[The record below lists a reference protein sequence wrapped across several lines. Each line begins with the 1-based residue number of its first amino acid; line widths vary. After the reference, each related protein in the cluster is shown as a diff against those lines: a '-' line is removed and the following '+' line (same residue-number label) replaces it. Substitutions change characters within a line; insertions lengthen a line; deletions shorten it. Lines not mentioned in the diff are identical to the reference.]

1 MADVPPKLRS
11 EPGLS
16 LPCHGQRGKP
26 RCFAWFTIAIIVKSF
41 DRRDTANS
49 ALYASG
55 FALNTHP
62 SMNEH
67 EHVHPDI
74 SRMLLTEY
82 DTNLVDLPYDVT
94 GSMTLTLRRA
104 FNTTTL
110 PDSLRIDQLANL
122 ADECEG
128 AISRSKKSMPPTQL
142 GLIRLSECGENDGAS
157 HLVASMMALNRLE
170 SAIRRTVSGDQ
181 PAKQGSAPL
190 KDLIERL
197 YEMEAK
203 GSSSTSLAPVLRTL
217 LLPTKSGGINLRNL
231 VLHGFLSE
239 ISAKWFSLALIILN
253 TLEEAVPTK
262 TNGNPKSNGAEF
274 SATKYQSMRTLAE
287 SGQSILRSHIA
298 LHKLECQ
305 AKEFVPTSHHG
316 LLRFLLRNLAPTIF
330 DESLTPLSVTFI
342 ALMCVL
348 LEHSLRLMWCEANGR
363 HDDTKA
369 QPNTYYV
376 TLDGHGQKTIH
387 DVIVLPFLMNGERN
401 SLVQELGA
409 PMCSLLSDLFTS
421 PSPEAP
427 NIRSAVFH
435 GTFDKTVAC
444 EVQSLVQSDAHVER
458 ECRNERLADIACV
471 LTSCLESLSKP
482 SRPLEYRPVYSHT
495 ASYNRQF
502 AGIFANLNRLRIF
515 IAENRIVSEA
525 VCSMEERQAQIC
537 QDAAA
542 LYVDSTD
549 LKVMNE
555 MLFSAAEDD
564 TWCVEDLYSE
574 YNTNM
579 MFSSSGASLALLEDT
594 ARAAECYIAGLNER
608 TSAVENGGVR
618 DRFIKST
625 LRYCSVAR
633 IVLSFY
639 SFVTYVA
646 LSSMMAGQPGG
657 PADDGPGSND
667 KDWLKAVERSRMTLS
682 TFDAFVST
690 NLDRS
695 LKALQ
700 SYLRGKVIKQLLED
714 RGTGTE

>member
-1 MADVPPKLRS
+1 MTKLDLPRVLSPNQWTRSHLFLIPNQIKTLEITRRAEAEQAEHGRGRGDPGPSLATIPQRRPEGRQSTYRYCWMADVPPKLRS

-231 VLHGFLSE
+231 VLHGFQSRRVVFARSDNIEHTRRSCADENEWQPKKQWCRVFRHEIPEYENPRRKRTVHPSIAHRTAQTGVPSE
-239 ISAKWFSLALIILN
+239 GIC
-253 TLEEAVPTK
+253 
-262 TNGNPKSNGAEF
+262 SNV
-274 SATKYQSMRTLAE
+274 SPR
-287 SGQSILRSHIA
+287 IA
-298 LHKLECQ
+298 SFPSSQLG
-305 AKEFVPTSHHG
+305 T
-316 LLRFLLRNLAPTIF
+316 
-330 DESLTPLSVTFI
+330 
-342 ALMCVL
+342 
-348 LEHSLRLMWCEANGR
+348 
-363 HDDTKA
+363 HD
-369 QPNTYYV
+369 
-376 TLDGHGQKTIH
+376 I
-387 DVIVLPFLMNGERN
+387 
-401 SLVQELGA
+401 
-409 PMCSLLSDLFTS
+409 
-421 PSPEAP
+421 
-427 NIRSAVFH
+427 
-435 GTFDKTVAC
+435 
-444 EVQSLVQSDAHVER
+444 
-458 ECRNERLADIACV
+458 
-471 LTSCLESLSKP
+471 
-482 SRPLEYRPVYSHT
+482 
-495 ASYNRQF
+495 
-502 AGIFANLNRLRIF
+502 
-515 IAENRIVSEA
+515 
-525 VCSMEERQAQIC
+525 
-537 QDAAA
+537 
-542 LYVDSTD
+542 
-549 LKVMNE
+549 
-555 MLFSAAEDD
+555 
-564 TWCVEDLYSE
+564 
-574 YNTNM
+574 
-579 MFSSSGASLALLEDT
+579 
-594 ARAAECYIAGLNER
+594 
-608 TSAVENGGVR
+608 
-618 DRFIKST
+618 
-625 LRYCSVAR
+625 
-633 IVLSFY
+633 
-639 SFVTYVA
+639 
-646 LSSMMAGQPGG
+646 
-657 PADDGPGSND
+657 
-667 KDWLKAVERSRMTLS
+667 
-682 TFDAFVST
+682 
-690 NLDRS
+690 
-695 LKALQ
+695 
-700 SYLRGKVIKQLLED
+700 
-714 RGTGTE
+714 